1 MMDAVKIRVCSVV
14 NTDLADCLLVAIL
27 LCRLRDADRVH
38 LCEPIP
44 NPTGKLRG
52 ILGRHREVV
61 RSGCGEV
68 SSGQAISEGIHQ
80 SARFEEYRSRQSSVM
95 HLSGLRCGHV
105 NSLWQPAI

>member
-38 LCEPIP
+38 LCEPVP
-44 NPTGKLRG
+44 NATGKLRG

-68 SSGQAISEGIHQ
+68 SSGRHLVREFTSQHVS
-80 SARFEEYRSRQSSVM
+80 RSIIAAN
-95 HLSGLRCGHV
+95 HL
-105 NSLWQPAI
+105 

>member
-14 NTDLADCLLVAIL
+14 NTDLAYCLLVAIL

-38 LCEPIP
+38 LCERVP
-44 NPTGKLRG
+44 NPTGELCG

-68 SSGQAISEGIHQ
+68 FSDQALSK
-80 SARFEEYRSRQSSVM
+80 RM
-95 HLSGLRCGHV
+95 H
-105 NSLWQPAI
+105 